1 MNALQIWQETL
12 AAEETAVVFSP
23 VNRRYLTG
31 FDSSDG
37 VLLTTRDQAFLF
49 LDSRYYEMAEIAQAK
64 GKIPPQ
70 ITLRPFVFPKD
81 FTARIEAGLVKI
93 VLFEDRRM
101 TVAELE
107 KLTGAYPKVEFV
119 PMGDRLEN
127 LRIVKSREEIE
138 AIASAQALSEEC
150 LAHVLPLLSPERTES
165 WVAAELERYM
175 KLHGA
180 SCPSFE
186 TICVS
191 GAKSSLPHGKPEN
204 VKLTE
209 NSFLTMD
216 FGCLLD
222 GYCADMTRTVC
233 IGRATDEMKEVY
245 NTVLKAQLAGVA
257 AAKAGV
263 LGRDVDKA
271 SRDVI
276 EQAGFGAYFGH
287 STGHGCG
294 LEVHEPPYFAPRIDT
309 PIPAGAVL
317 SVEPGIYLPG
327 RFGVRI
333 EDLVAVEENGCRDL
347 NRSSKELIEIV

>member
-37 VLLTTRDQAFLF
+37 ILLTTRDQAFLF

-127 LRIVKSREEIE
+127 LRIVIFSLFVGISQILNNETCYRMCFPTCPMSPDNEIDMLPPYLMLPGTQP
-138 AIASAQALSEEC
+138 AVVPPPAAPLQA
-150 LAHVLPLLSPERTES
+150 PMP
-165 WVAAELERYM
+165 VA
-175 KLHGA
+175 
-180 SCPSFE
+180 PVE
-186 TICVS
+186 TPAV
-191 GAKSSLPHGKPEN
+191 P
-204 VKLTE
+204 V
-209 NSFLTMD
+209 
-216 FGCLLD
+216 
-222 GYCADMTRTVC
+222 
-233 IGRATDEMKEVY
+233 
-245 NTVLKAQLAGVA
+245 
-257 AAKAGV
+257 
-263 LGRDVDKA
+263 
-271 SRDVI
+271 
-276 EQAGFGAYFGH
+276 
-287 STGHGCG
+287 
-294 LEVHEPPYFAPRIDT
+294 EPPVVPT
-309 PIPAGAVL
+309 EQKIP
-317 SVEPGIYLPG
+317 SI
-327 RFGVRI
+327 
-333 EDLVAVEENGCRDL
+333 
-347 NRSSKELIEIV
+347 